1 MKKKKS
7 NLQKNG
13 FVYLIIAS
21 TLFALILSSMS
32 NPFGTDSNISVS
44 EALEM
49 VDKGSVK
56 EIIVEGEKLYITNQD
71 GKQYTSSKEVGVS
84 LIELMKDS
92 GIDPIKSDV
101 NIIVKS
107 LLFASSITS
116 SSFIEPPG

>member
-71 GKQYTSSKEVGVS
+71 GKQYTSSKEVGV
-84 LIELMKDS
+84 
-92 GIDPIKSDV
+92 V
-101 NIIVKS
+101 C
-107 LLFASSITS
+107 
-116 SSFIEPPG
+116 